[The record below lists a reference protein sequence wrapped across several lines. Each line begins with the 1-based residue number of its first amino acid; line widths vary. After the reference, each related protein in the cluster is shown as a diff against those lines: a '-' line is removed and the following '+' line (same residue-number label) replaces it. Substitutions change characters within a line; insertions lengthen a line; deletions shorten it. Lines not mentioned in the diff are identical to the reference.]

1 SLVSLTWSL
10 SKLGE
15 TGGEEDLFRYTL
27 APTIRS
33 YMLEYSVQDLCA
45 LAWSF
50 ANANINDVDFMSDIA
65 HALMPKTRDMNCQ
78 DVCSAVVALA
88 SLHYSHK
95 ELFEALKQ
103 QSFRLMQTFTP
114 LQLSRTLYGFGVAG
128 VRDKKLFYEMAL
140 TSIGKLHLMYAKN
153 VCDIL
158 SALMEADYL
167 IPELTRPLLDHLA
180 RQLDRLG
187 PTECVQLLTVV
198 AHVEPSEQRSSLGE
212 AVAEQLRPKMK
223 TTVRWIPSGPEI
235 ADVLQSFVLLEL
247 NNDRLLENTLMMVS
261 PASKAPSC
269 TSDIFLRI
277 LGSCAD
283 MPQRSRDAVKVLLHK
298 HVGLQNAF
306 NRLFEELCSSTVSK
320 LDQETLADLVYA
332 CARIGY
338 DDGMFVQ
345 RLIEHVDQH
354 LASSGG
360 FHSFQS
366 MARLVYALCELNT
379 RLDMARVLCREAID
393 GQMWEGGSGDD
404 ILMLAWAAVF
414 LSLPPPV
421 ELMTE
426 MCILFEERLPTQ
438 LLMAQQI
445 AVQLEYSD
453 DYVDVNWDD
462 PRVDTFVKDVRT
474 IKRND
479 LYPVVYGKKANHR
492 GTALMH
498 TTTAA
503 SWVSAALEQ
512 LRIPHKASFVIDNL
526 YRVAAGF
533 PGQMAAL
540 DVLCPDSL
548 VSPGG
553 TRPLGSAAMRHRQLA
568 ALGWAVKDV
577 TQREVYDAIVTRSV
591 NSFIAKQIGPIHPN
605 AVKYIEWGKVEVPDI
620 EVKDSDGF
628 PNACGNAGKKEA
640 QSQEEDTTD
649 YGPAATDAL
658 KSLAWRYWGD
668 IWRSLYYYIPIRECA
683 EEFRMQRRD
692 DRQCTLGP
700 VERKTITS
708 LEGILVD
715 EAFDAPFNTYAA
727 AGLFALVSWRFL
739 RAYPPLI
746 NRPATV
752 LSSAFVPPGLFC
764 LWRRSY
770 MKRGMICQFIY
781 TEGQNSQRAQE
792 IIDLYHK
799 WCPDD
804 YEFMKGRPGW
814 GCNNM
819 QGFGAFPDIK
829 QFSGDLLATVTNC
842 RALFTCYARSKLG
855 IQTANARVAGF
866 NEFESNIILKD
877 GGSPFFV
884 SMLAALMYPLV
895 LRRALSWPTFRRL
908 PLPIP
913 HVVTAIPSI
922 GVLYVSMLHHFR
934 SVIRDIV
941 NFDGPLSN
949 QDRHVR
955 DVYKQLSPT
964 DYEVLVASKAPVP
977 EVNVGSQHAN
987 DYAGRPS
994 GGDPGIQPNTL
1005 AALRRMVVPAE
1016 SQLFLTLALVLRALI
1031 DCCKELKLPEEAST
1045 STEGEHRGGLTIY
1058 ESDMLNTGSPI
1069 ALGLLAGLTYPVA
1082 WRSVSRMHLFRNRPV
1097 LPQFLAIVPPVA
1109 FLYVAG
1115 VYNCRV
1121 VMSRFVRDE
1130 GERSQRAR
1138 DVVALYREKAPVDYA
1153 ALRQGMAG
1161 RGLTLV
1167 PSGLMSKLSEET
1179 QDLLLRTKI
1188 DDVLRKSLLKFLEQI
1203 GEEPRADLFL
1213 VPVNLKDYPSYTN
1226 VVKRP
1231 MDLSTMEMKL
1241 KGQRP
1246 RGRKPRV
1253 PRPPIQ
1259 KYQYV
1264 QDVFNDLE
1272 QIWTNSTIFNEPGCD
1287 AYADALEM
1295 REITRSMVDE
1305 WVIANI
1311 PNGRMKEVEPSPT
1324 VRLTAEALRE
1334 VSEAEGEPGESVSAP
1349 TKKSRKDSKK
1359 GDGSSKLSK
1368 RKKKRKKR
1376 AASESSSSD
1385 GDLDSPASPS
1395 SFPAPAALDRFSLL
1409 TPSPGER
1416 NALAARITRLHPEN
1430 LARIVKL
1437 LTCSEQSEKDALAMS
1452 NGEGDG
1458 SVFTIKLDLIDNK
1471 TFWVLSNLV
1480 KLQLRQQEH
1489 EQYKRYHDKI
1499 ATVSTTTSQEKEP
1512 PPLWR
1517 KCLAEVFGTAVL
1529 LAFGSGV

>member
-421 ELMTE
+421 ELITE

-640 QSQEEDTTD
+640 QSQYEEEM
-649 YGPAATDAL
+649 
-658 KSLAWRYWGD
+658 LAD
-668 IWRSLYYYIPIRECA
+668 IFGQDPHPIT
-683 EEFRMQRRD
+683 
-692 DRQCTLGP
+692 TLG
-700 VERKTITS
+700 
-708 LEGILVD
+708 G
-715 EAFDAPFNTYAA
+715 
-727 AGLFALVSWRFL
+727 
-739 RAYPPLI
+739 
-746 NRPATV
+746 
-752 LSSAFVPPGLFC
+752 
-764 LWRRSY
+764 
-770 MKRGMICQFIY
+770 
-781 TEGQNSQRAQE
+781 
-792 IIDLYHK
+792 
-799 WCPDD
+799 
-804 YEFMKGRPGW
+804 
-814 GCNNM
+814 
-819 QGFGAFPDIK
+819 
-829 QFSGDLLATVTNC
+829 
-842 RALFTCYARSKLG
+842 
-855 IQTANARVAGF
+855 
-866 NEFESNIILKD
+866 
-877 GGSPFFV
+877 
-884 SMLAALMYPLV
+884 
-895 LRRALSWPTFRRL
+895 
-908 PLPIP
+908 
-913 HVVTAIPSI
+913 
-922 GVLYVSMLHHFR
+922 
-934 SVIRDIV
+934 
-941 NFDGPLSN
+941 
-949 QDRHVR
+949 
-955 DVYKQLSPT
+955 
-964 DYEVLVASKAPVP
+964 
-977 EVNVGSQHAN
+977 
-987 DYAGRPS
+987 
-994 GGDPGIQPNTL
+994 
-1005 AALRRMVVPAE
+1005 
-1016 SQLFLTLALVLRALI
+1016 
-1031 DCCKELKLPEEAST
+1031 
-1045 STEGEHRGGLTIY
+1045 
-1058 ESDMLNTGSPI
+1058 
-1069 ALGLLAGLTYPVA
+1069 
-1082 WRSVSRMHLFRNRPV
+1082 
-1097 LPQFLAIVPPVA
+1097 
-1109 FLYVAG
+1109 
-1115 VYNCRV
+1115 
-1121 VMSRFVRDE
+1121 
-1130 GERSQRAR
+1130 
-1138 DVVALYREKAPVDYA
+1138 
-1153 ALRQGMAG
+1153 
-1161 RGLTLV
+1161 
-1167 PSGLMSKLSEET
+1167 
-1179 QDLLLRTKI
+1179 
-1188 DDVLRKSLLKFLEQI
+1188 
-1203 GEEPRADLFL
+1203 
-1213 VPVNLKDYPSYTN
+1213 
-1226 VVKRP
+1226 
-1231 MDLSTMEMKL
+1231 
-1241 KGQRP
+1241 
-1246 RGRKPRV
+1246 
-1253 PRPPIQ
+1253 
-1259 KYQYV
+1259 
-1264 QDVFNDLE
+1264 
-1272 QIWTNSTIFNEPGCD
+1272 
-1287 AYADALEM
+1287 
-1295 REITRSMVDE
+1295 
-1305 WVIANI
+1305 
-1311 PNGRMKEVEPSPT
+1311 
-1324 VRLTAEALRE
+1324 
-1334 VSEAEGEPGESVSAP
+1334 
-1349 TKKSRKDSKK
+1349 
-1359 GDGSSKLSK
+1359 
-1368 RKKKRKKR
+1368 
-1376 AASESSSSD
+1376 
-1385 GDLDSPASPS
+1385 
-1395 SFPAPAALDRFSLL
+1395 
-1409 TPSPGER
+1409 
-1416 NALAARITRLHPEN
+1416 
-1430 LARIVKL
+1430 
-1437 LTCSEQSEKDALAMS
+1437 
-1452 NGEGDG
+1452 
-1458 SVFTIKLDLIDNK
+1458 
-1471 TFWVLSNLV
+1471 
-1480 KLQLRQQEH
+1480 
-1489 EQYKRYHDKI
+1489 
-1499 ATVSTTTSQEKEP
+1499 
-1512 PPLWR
+1512 
-1517 KCLAEVFGTAVL
+1517 
-1529 LAFGSGV
+1529 